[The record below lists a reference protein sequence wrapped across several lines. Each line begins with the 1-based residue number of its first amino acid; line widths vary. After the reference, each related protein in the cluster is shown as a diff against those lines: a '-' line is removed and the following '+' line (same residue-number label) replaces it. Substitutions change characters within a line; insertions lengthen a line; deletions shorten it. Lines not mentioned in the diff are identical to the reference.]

1 MPTTTFFNLP
11 NEKREK
17 LTSAIKAELC
27 RVSFDKASINKIVQ
41 AAQIPRGSFYQYFE
55 NKQDM
60 LHYILTDYQNQLVDM
75 IKQSLHASGGDLFR
89 LFEDMFEFAIKFA
102 LDDPTNGFCKNIFA
116 DLSVNAGFYVEHT
129 KEEIMSILIDDII
142 PYVDSNC
149 IDIRTQEDLLHM
161 VFLLASTCR
170 DAIADAFMGMAT
182 YEQTRKNYFARLT
195 LLKRGFL
202 KDKGEIEECLN

>member
-17 LTSAIKAELC
+17 LIQAIKDELC

-60 LHYILTDYQNQLVDM
+60 LRYILTDYQNQLIDL
-75 IKQSLHASGGDLFR
+75 IKQSLHASGGDLFQ
-89 LFEDMFEFAIKFA
+89 LFEDMFEFAIRFA

-116 DLSVNAGFYVEHT
+116 DLTVNAGFYVEHT
-129 KEEIMSILIDDII
+129 KEEVLSILMKDII
-142 PYVDSNC
+142 PYVDTNR
-149 IDIRTQEDLLHM
+149 IDIRSEEDLPHIVL
-161 VFLLASTCR
+161 LLASTCR
-170 DAIADAFMGMAT
+170 DSIAEAFMGMST
-182 YEQTRKNYFARLT
+182 YEESRKNYFARLA

-202 KDKGEIEECLN
+202 KDKGEI